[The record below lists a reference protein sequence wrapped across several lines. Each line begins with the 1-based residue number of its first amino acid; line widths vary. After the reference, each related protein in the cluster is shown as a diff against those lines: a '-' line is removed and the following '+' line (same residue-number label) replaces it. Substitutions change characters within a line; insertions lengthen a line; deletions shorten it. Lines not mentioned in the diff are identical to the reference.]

1 MRYELVVCD
10 LSGTTIADGD
20 AVNKCLRKS
29 LSRAGLVATPAAVDR
44 VMGLPKPESLRLL
57 IEEFAGADR
66 ERLLGKLEAI
76 HDDFVSLMID
86 CYERDPNLREVE
98 GTSSVFRALKNRGV
112 RVAVDTGFSRKIA
125 DILIARTRWIDEGLV
140 AASAASDDV
149 PRGRPYPDMIQYIMY
164 QLGVNDPARVV
175 KIGDTPA
182 DLNEGTAAGC
192 GLVIG
197 VTSGTH
203 TKEQLAQF
211 PHDRLVESIRDLPS
225 VLFPDESI
233 EIDRRDQ
240 ERSRADRTDRGKR
253 DRSTLEPVRS
263 IRSDAIETD

>member
-1 MRYELVVCD
+1 MRCDLVVCD

-20 AVNKCLRKS
+20 AVNRCLRKA
-29 LSRAGLVATPAAVDR
+29 LSRAGLVATPAAVDH

-57 IEEFAGADR
+57 IQEFGGIDR
-66 ERLLGKLEAI
+66 ERLLGKLDAI
-76 HDDFVSLMID
+76 HADFVSLMID
-86 CYERDPNLREVE
+86 YYERDPNLREVE
-98 GTSSVFRALKNRGV
+98 GTSDVFRTLNHRGI

-125 DILIARTRWIDEGLV
+125 DILISRMRWVEAGLV

-149 PRGRPYPDMIQYIMY
+149 PRGRPYPDMIQSIMY
-164 QLGVNDPARVV
+164 QLGVTDPARVV

-203 TKEQLAQF
+203 SKEQLAPF
-211 PHDRLVESIRDLPS
+211 PHDRLVESIRELPAI
-225 VLFPDESI
+225 L
-233 EIDRRDQ
+233 
-240 ERSRADRTDRGKR
+240 
-253 DRSTLEPVRS
+253 LEFHEKQTQ
-263 IRSDAIETD
+263 D